1 MIVICLGTSEY
12 PGEEIYI
19 DFSGNIELMKEV
31 SGMSGPGGSILEE
44 GIEKRIVIHVYSIE

>member
-1 MIVICLGTSEY
+1 MIRLGTSEY
-12 PGEEIYI
+12 SGEESYI

-44 GIEKRIVIHVYSIE
+44 GIEKRIVIRVYSVE